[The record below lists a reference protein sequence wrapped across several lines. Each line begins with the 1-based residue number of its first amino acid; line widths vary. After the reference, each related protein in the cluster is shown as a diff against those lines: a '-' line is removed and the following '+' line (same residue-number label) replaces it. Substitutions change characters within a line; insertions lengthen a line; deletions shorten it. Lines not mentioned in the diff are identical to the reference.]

1 MQEELTQDLATLENE
16 GKELR
21 TQLASLD
28 TQRQTLIARIQQVD
42 EAAAYLRG
50 KLGTVPEDISEKI
63 AEEKSDEITE
73 DNSEA

>member
-42 EAAAYLRG
+42 GAA
-50 KLGTVPEDISEKI
+50 EDIAEEI
-63 AEEKSDEITE
+63 AKEKSDEITE

>member
-1 MQEELTQDLATLENE
+1 MQEELTQELATLENE

-21 TQLASLD
+21 TQLARLD
-28 TQRQTLIARIQQVD
+28 TQRQTLIARIQQED
-42 EAAAYLRG
+42 GAAAYLRG
-50 KLGTVPEDISEKI
+50 KLGTVPEDIAEEI